1 MKKVLFA
8 LALLVLSCTDE
19 EGSRKALVAQGF
31 TDIQFT
37 GYQAFDC
44 SDDDNYATGFRAKNP
59 NGIMVEGTVCCGI
72 WKKCTIRF

>member
-1 MKKVLFA
+1 MKKVICA
-8 LALLVLSCTDE
+8 LALLTLSCTDE

-37 GYQAFDC
+37 GYAAFDC
-44 SDDDNYATGFRAKNP
+44 SEDDNYATGFRAKNP